1 MLPMFLLPAVSKTDP
16 FFLSAAVMA
25 QELESPAYAAANL
38 SKTKPQTNQLPELRF
53 LTDVSW
59 GYWNRDNSNIRNINW
74 YIIQQV
80 ENVDVGK
87 LIARALKNKKKT
99 LSPWSGTSFSM
110 DSDEGHAILGMVLL
124 RLLSVLDRPAPQ
136 KQLC

>member
-16 FFLSAAVMA
+16 FSLSAAVMA

-38 SKTKPQTNQLPELRF
+38 SKTKPQTNQLPKLRF
-53 LTDVSW
+53 LTDGLW
-59 GYWNRDNSNIRNINW
+59 GYWNRDNSNIRN
-74 YIIQQV
+74 IIQQV

-124 RLLSVLDRPAPQ
+124 RLLSVLDRPVPQ